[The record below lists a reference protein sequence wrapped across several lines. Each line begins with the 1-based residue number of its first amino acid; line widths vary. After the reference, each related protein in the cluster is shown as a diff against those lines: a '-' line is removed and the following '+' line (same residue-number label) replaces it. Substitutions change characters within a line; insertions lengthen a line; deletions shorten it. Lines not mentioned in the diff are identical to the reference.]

1 MYDPKSLRAEEFIS
15 DEEIRQSLDWAE
27 KNKENKTLIDNIL
40 EKAKSCRGLSHREA
54 SVLLACE
61 LEDRKSTRLNSS
73 HR

>member
-40 EKAKSCRGLSHREA
+40 EKAKSA
-54 SVLLACE
+54 AA
-61 LEDRKSTRLNSS
+61 
-73 HR
+73 

>member
-40 EKAKSCRGLSHREA
+40 EKPKAA
-54 SVLLACE
+54 AA
-61 LEDRKSTRLNSS
+61 
-73 HR
+73 